1 MNYQE
6 SKAASKELLKVD
18 AELDR
23 ALRPRQLADFIGQDK
38 IKENLSI
45 FIEAAKVRGGSL
57 DHVLLSGPPGLG
69 KTTLAGIISHELDVR
84 MTITSGPAL
93 ESKKDIASILTN
105 LEKNDV
111 LFIDEIHRISRPI
124 EEMLYPALEDFAL
137 DILLGSGLS
146 ARPLRFELKPFTL
159 IGATTRSGLLTSPL
173 RDRFGVT
180 FRLDYYSEEEIA
192 VIIRRS
198 AKLLRV
204 MIEDSGADALAIR
217 CRGTPR
223 IANRLLKRVFDF
235 AIIRS
240 DGTINEKIVNDS
252 LNMLEIDEM
261 GLDSLDIKILDTII
275 KKFNGGPVGLNTL
288 SVSIEE
294 ETDTIEDVYEPYLL
308 RQGLIQ
314 RTSRGRVATKK
325 AYEHLGIEVQEGR
338 LF

>member
-1 MNYQE
+1 MNSDE
-6 SKAASKELLKVD
+6 TKAVSKELLKVD
-18 AELDR
+18 IELDR
-23 ALRPRQLADFIGQDK
+23 TLRPRQIVDFIGQDK
-38 IKENLSI
+38 IKGNLSV
-45 FIEAAKVRGGSL
+45 FIEAAKVRNGTL

-69 KTTLAGIISHELDVR
+69 KTTLAGIISHELGVG

-93 ESKKDIASILTN
+93 ENKKDLASILTN
-105 LEKNDV
+105 LEKNAV

-124 EEMLYPALEDFAL
+124 EEMLYPALEDFTL
-137 DILLGSGLS
+137 DILLGSGPS

-180 FRLDYYSEEEIA
+180 FRLDYYTEEEIA

-198 AKLLRV
+198 AKLLG
-204 MIEDSGADALAIR
+204 IIINEQGADSLAVR

-240 DGTINEKIVNDS
+240 NGTIDEKIVNES
-252 LNMLEIDEM
+252 LDMLEIDEI
-261 GLDSLDIKILDTII
+261 GLDSLDIKIISTIV

-294 ETDTIEDVYEPYLL
+294 ETDTIEDVYEPYLI

-314 RTSRGRVATKK
+314 RTSRGRVATRK
-325 AYEHLGIEVQEGR
+325 AYEHLGIENQESK

>member
-1 MNYQE
+1 MDNPE
-6 SKAASKELLKVD
+6 SKAASKELLKIDV
-18 AELDR
+18 ELDR
-23 ALRPRQLADFIGQDK
+23 ALRPKQFSDFIGQDK
-38 IKENLSI
+38 IKDNLSI

-69 KTTLAGIISHELDVR
+69 KTTLAGIISRELDVKI
-84 MTITSGPAL
+84 TVTSGPAL
-93 ESKKDIASILTN
+93 ENKKDLASILTN
-105 LEKNDV
+105 IEQNDV

-137 DILLGSGLS
+137 DILLGSGPS
-146 ARPLRFELKPFTL
+146 ARPLRFELKQFTL

-173 RDRFGVT
+173 RERFGVT
-180 FRLDYYSEEEIA
+180 LRLDYYSEDEIA

-198 AKLLRV
+198 ARLLGIT
-204 MIEDSGADALAIR
+204 IEDSGAEILAVR

-223 IANRLLKRVFDF
+223 IANRLLKRVSDF
-235 AIIRS
+235 AIIKG
-240 DGTINEKIVNDS
+240 DGTINKRIVNES
-252 LNMLEIDEM
+252 LKMLEIDDM
-261 GLDSLDIKILDTII
+261 GLDSLDRKILDTII

-314 RTSRGRVATKK
+314 RTPRGRVATKK
-325 AYEHLGIEVQEGR
+325 GYEHLGIEVQEGK